1 MRLRGRLLTDGIETS
16 RRIVLLGDGEI
27 AEILPDDGGPVDR
40 ETDGWIAPGLVDLQ
54 INGGYGV
61 DLASAADAEAAVVT
75 LARYL
80 VRHGVTAFCPTLVTS
95 DRESILR
102 RLPGMRARAIE
113 GGATSLGAHLE
124 GPFLSARF
132 PGVHDRRFIRP
143 PDPDEVRRWCEVGEP
158 TIVTLAPEIEG
169 AHDVIGLL
177 AHRGCVVSAG
187 HTAAT
192 AEAAAA
198 GVAAGIT
205 MATHLFNAMPP
216 LHHREPGAVGA
227 LLAADGVRVGIL
239 ADGVHVAAQVVALT
253 ARAIGPERLFL
264 VSDAIAAAGAAPGP
278 VRLGDQTVIS
288 DGRVVRRADG
298 TLSGSAMML
307 DEGVRNARAWMPWLC
322 RAQIIEMA
330 SRTPA
335 RALNGR
341 GGRRGRIAPGWTAD
355 LVMLDHAFGIEATIV
370 AGRVVHDATGSHTAE
385 GKRE

>member
-1 MRLRGRLLTDGIETS
+1 MRLRGRVLTDSTETS
-16 RRIVLLGDGEI
+16 PRIVVVDDREV
-27 AEILPDDGGPVDR
+27 AAILPDDGGPVDR
-40 ETDGWIAPGLVDLQ
+40 ETDGWIAPGFLDLQ
-54 INGGYGV
+54 INGGYGI
-61 DLASAADAEAAVVT
+61 DLASEADAESAVAA
-75 LARYL
+75 LARHL

-95 DRESILR
+95 DPATILR
-102 RLPGMRARAIE
+102 RLPAMRPRLIE
-113 GGATSLGAHLE
+113 GGATSLGAHIE

-132 PGVHDRRFIRP
+132 PGIHDRRFIRP
-143 PDPDEVRRWCEVGEP
+143 PAPDEVRRWFDVGDP

-169 AHDVIGLL
+169 AHEVISFL
-177 AHRGCVVSAG
+177 AGRGCVVSAG

-192 AEAAAA
+192 AYEASA

-216 LHHREPGAVGA
+216 LHHREPGAVGT
-227 LLAADGVRVGIL
+227 LLAADVVRVGML
-239 ADGVHVAAQVVALT
+239 ADGVHVAAQVVAFI

-278 VRLGDQTVIS
+278 VRLGEQTVIS

-307 DEGVRNARAWMPWLC
+307 DEGVRNARAWLPWLL
-322 RAQIIEMA
+322 RGQIVDMA

-341 GGRRGRIAPGWTAD
+341 AGRRGRIAPGWAAD
-355 LVMLDHAFGIEATIV
+355 LVMLDRAFGVEATIV
-370 AGRVVHDATGSHTAE
+370 TGRVAYDAAQSPNGGAP
-385 GKRE
+385 